1 MKLNEEENNPLPK
14 NILFDD
20 DEILVVRLLTYK
32 DACYYGSETRWCR
45 DSEYSFISYVE
56 NGAIYLFINKEYGTK
71 INLYVYDNYGSLT
84 YWMSDSRNKPMKMD
98 EFKRAFSGQK
108 DLIDELVGKQDLI
121 QTLKQFV
128 KGKAEATDIKLSDDS
143 ITNVSKKTPLAQT
156 ELIIEFES
164 RDELFESLDINEH
177 DQAMFAFVKE
187 GQWDFIDEY
196 SLIDDFKEGYG
207 SLYDFLNEEN
217 LQKMKEIA
225 AIIVD
230 GPVNLERQD
239 YREKL
244 AQSLFAVFPGYIEDI
259 LSEYRYY
266 RDRDMNEVA
275 DFEISTEMNQFM
287 EKIGFD
293 MYSDNEVSTTVAN
306 LLMWVARFGFDKID
320 AKSLFNR
327 IADSQGSSNLGGWSE
342 DYWQYDKRDS
352 FPENS
357 MFHDLVGRALDNMIE
372 ILDEKGN
379 LGEFNNFRNKI
390 MAKFELN
397 MWYDTPKEPSQKF
410 RVTGFDYKDE
420 PMVIITLFKDKN
432 GNTYVKK
439 LMNEEQFNLF
449 LYQTELF

>member
-1 MKLNEEENNPLPK
+1 MKLNEEEDSLQK

-45 DSEYSFISYVE
+45 DSEYSFRSYAD

-71 INLYVYDNYGSLT
+71 INLYVYDNYGSLS
-84 YWMSDSRNKPMKMD
+84 YWMSDSRNKAMKMD
-98 EFKRAFSGQK
+98 EFKRTFSGQK
-108 DLIDELVGKQDLI
+108 DLIDELVGKQDLV

-143 ITNVSKKTPLAQT
+143 ITTVSKKIPLAQT
-156 ELIIEFES
+156 EIIIEFES
-164 RDELFESLDINEH
+164 RDELFESLDINEQ
-177 DQAMFAFVKE
+177 DQAMYAFSKE
-187 GQWDFIDEY
+187 GQWDFYDEY
-196 SLIDDFKEGYG
+196 SLIEDFKEGYG
-207 SLYDFLNEEN
+207 SLYDFMNKEN
-217 LQKMKEIA
+217 LQKIKEIA

-230 GPVNLERQD
+230 GPVILERQD

-244 AQSLFAVFPGYIEDI
+244 AQSLFAVFPGYIEDL
-259 LSEYRYY
+259 LSEFKYY
-266 RDRDMNEVA
+266 RERDMNEVA
-275 DFEISTEMNQFM
+275 DYEISLEMNEFM
-287 EKIGFD
+287 DKIGFE
-293 MYSDNEVSTTVAN
+293 MYSVNEVSTTVAN
-306 LLMWVARFGFDKID
+306 LLMWVARFGFEKID
-320 AKSLFNR
+320 SKSLFNR
-327 IADSQGSSNLGGWSE
+327 IAVSQGSRNLGGWSD
-342 DYWQYDKRDS
+342 DYWKFDTRDS

-357 MFHDLVGRALDNMIE
+357 MFHDLVKGNLDKMIE

-390 MAKFELN
+390 MSKFELN

-410 RVTGFDYKDE
+410 RVTGFDYKNE

-439 LMNEEQFNLF
+439 YMNEEQFNLF
-449 LYQTELF
+449 LHQPELF